1 MSVFDA
7 GLCKTNNTA
16 RGRSLVLL
24 LAALFSP
31 ALLAFAL
38 DGQVQI
44 HDPSAVVLCDGR
56 FYCFG
61 SGGIALVSD
70 DGWTWRRGNM
80 PGQIET
86 APDVFQTSDRFCI
99 YFAANVGAQSRA
111 AINMIWSKTLD
122 TNSADYKWEDG
133 GAVVSSDGLENNSVM
148 GPGIF
153 HDPND
158 GRFWLTY
165 GSRSG
170 HIRLV
175 ELDFKTGKRL
185 NPGDA
190 PVNIAMNCD
199 AAEMIYHDGWYY
211 LFANHG
217 FCCAGANS
225 TYNIRVGRSKKGE
238 GAVP

>member
-1 MSVFDA
+1 
-7 GLCKTNNTA
+7 
-16 RGRSLVLL
+16 
-24 LAALFSP
+24 
-31 ALLAFAL
+31 
-38 DGQVQI
+38 
-44 HDPSAVVLCDGR
+44 
-56 FYCFG
+56 
-61 SGGIALVSD
+61 
-70 DGWTWRRGNM
+70 
-80 PGQIET
+80 
-86 APDVFQTSDRFCI
+86 
-99 YFAANVGAQSRA
+99 
-111 AINMIWSKTLD
+111 MIWSKTLD
-122 TNSADYKWEDG
+122 TNSADYKWENG

-148 GPGIF
+148 GLAIF

-165 GSRSG
+165 GLRSG

-225 TYNIRVGRSKKGE
+225 TYNIRVGRSKKVKGPFLDNE
-238 GAVP
+238 GDDMLQGGGKLFAGSSGHIIGPGHFHLLDLGKGVEIFSCSYEADLDRGGASVLEYPSVALEQRLARGGR